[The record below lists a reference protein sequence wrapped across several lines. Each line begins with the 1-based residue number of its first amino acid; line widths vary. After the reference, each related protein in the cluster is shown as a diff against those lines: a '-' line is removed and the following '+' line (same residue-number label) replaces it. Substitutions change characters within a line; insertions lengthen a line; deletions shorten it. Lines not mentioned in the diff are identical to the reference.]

1 MKKHIKI
8 VSILFILTLIFEI
21 LMMAYNEIV
30 FKLYDAKH
38 LINNEP
44 YTIQTADIIIKRDGN
59 INIIEVNKNLGAVY
73 NLCLNLNEQN
83 RRCIHNCNIKR

>member
-8 VSILFILTLIFEI
+8 VAILFILTIVFEI
-21 LMMAYNEIV
+21 LMIAYNEVI

-44 YTIQTADIIIKRDGN
+44 YTIQIADISIKKDGN
-59 INIIEVNKNLGAVY
+59 ANIIEVGKNLGKVY
-73 NLCLNLNEQN
+73 NLCLNLKGQN
-83 RRCIHNCNIKR
+83 RRCIHNRNIK

>member
-8 VSILFILTLIFEI
+8 VAILFILTILFEI
-21 LMMAYNEIV
+21 VLIAYNEVI

-44 YTIQTADIIIKRDGN
+44 FTIQAKDITLRKEEN
-59 INIIEVNKNLGAVY
+59 VNIIEVNKNLGTVY
-73 NLCLNLNEQN
+73 NLCLNLKGQN
-83 RRCIHNCNIKR
+83 RGCIHNRNIK